1 MTRQARAMQVL
12 VVATMEMTSM
22 ALVAILQVAA
32 GLLNTL
38 ITTTTIISHRTI
50 IIHTSHHTMEIT
62 RVVEATKETI
72 TSEERKMDI
81 TMIHTRIGIIV
92 HSNYTRDITIITIMG
107 IIMEAR
113 EITVKV
119 IREEIT
125 TKAAIVSFIK
135 AMMEAPVDII
145 RKIIM
150 EEENGVTRSKTIMQE
165 HMVVL
170 VRITIILET
179 ITIIMQVEAD
189 TIIKVLMSWVL
200 QVARAM
206 ESET

>member
-1 MTRQARAMQVL
+1 MTRQAKAMQVR
-12 VVATMEMTSM
+12 VVATVEMTSM

-50 IIHTSHHTMEIT
+50 TIHTSHHTMEIT

-81 TMIHTRIGIIV
+81 TMIHTRVGIIV
-92 HSNYTRDITIITIMG
+92 HSNYTLDITIITIMG
-107 IIMEAR
+107 IIMEVR

-125 TKAAIVSFIK
+125 TKATIVSFIK

-165 HMVVL
+165 HMVAL
-170 VRITIILET
+170 IRITIIPET

-189 TIIKVLMSWVL
+189 TIIKELMSWV
-200 QVARAM
+200 
-206 ESET
+206 